1 MEDATLKCIERE
13 SITIMADYGGAF
25 AWRTFN
31 DHGLGGAFDC
41 CGDVAGQAISPM
53 LIQDLMDWTREFSCA
68 QYIAEGSF
76 AMLEWD
82 QFHARGIELAQ
93 KLKAIVGD
101 AADIYYEK
109 PWEDPNVFDQE
120 RVEIFAGGVLRPVS
134 RATPH
139 QRRLKAEHPWLPDRV
154 ISGGQTGVDRAA
166 LDWAISK
173 RIPHGGW
180 CPRDRR
186 AEDGVI
192 SRIYQLQA
200 TESAGYAARTR
211 CNVVRSDAT
220 LLLNIGALDGGS
232 ARTRR
237 AAEANGKPVC
247 VVHLDQQSPEA
258 CARHITAW
266 LANGGFATLNIA
278 GPRESKRPGV
288 YQSALS
294 VLGLCLRVD

>member
-1 MEDATLKCIERE
+1 MVEATLKFIDRER
-13 SITIMADYGGAF
+13 ITIMADYGGAF

-31 DHGLGGAFDC
+31 ARGLGGAFDC
-41 CGDVAGQAISPM
+41 DEVAGLAISPM
-53 LIQDLMDWTREFSCA
+53 LIQDLMDWTREFSRA

-76 AMLEWD
+76 AILEWD
-82 QFHARGIELAQ
+82 RFHARGIELAQ

-101 AADIYYEK
+101 AACICYEK
-109 PWEDPNVFDQE
+109 PYEDPNVFDQE
-120 RVEIFAGGVLRPVS
+120 CVEILADGALRPVG
-134 RATPH
+134 RAPH
-139 QRRLKAEHPWLPDRV
+139 QRRFKAAYTWLPDRV

-166 LDWAISK
+166 LDWALSN

-180 CPRDRR
+180 CPRGRR

-192 SRIYQLQA
+192 SRIYQLQE
-200 TESAGYAARTR
+200 TESAGYATRTR

-247 VVHLDQQSPEA
+247 VIQLDQQSPEA

-266 LANGGFATLNIA
+266 LANGGFVTLNIA

-288 YQSALS
+288 YQSARS
-294 VLGLCLRVD
+294 VLELCLRGD